1 MSGLLIYT
9 TGDTD
14 VQLVEDGQ
22 RWELRK
28 VARELANPKRRISL
42 SSSNLPKAKCEP
54 RTSLP
59 DGDLEICTPKADA
72 VLAYLEQHA
81 PALRQVLQ
89 LHTDRPSDPVHATRF
104 VKERLEQ
111 ADLTVEP
118 ASFLSEGSLEGPID
132 GASEDAVI
140 RRPIVQRLEREVR
153 QALERTSGPIFVA
166 AIGGFPRIRE
176 LVTEL
181 VRLHAGTRKVHEL
194 DVTDRSKTSP
204 AGSRNLAAPPALA
217 EATHHAAEATHRA
230 AEATH
235 RAAEATHQDRAI
247 ERRRLDPSELVAARR
262 HALTLVERGN
272 FVAAWGAIA
281 HLEHEPSCQ
290 RWVQVIKTLF
300 LWACSLPMDAGHGL
314 PLPSLEQRAASAG
327 LRTEA
332 ALRCEDWPR
341 AILGTYATFE
351 AAVWDQLYQHHI
363 DGTVYHEGKLL
374 FRLRHA
380 LPASWVDPDDQK
392 AKHAPIKLQQT
403 AADGTSYYSIECYS
417 DKASKILKDHLER
430 ATPNTCAALLALAQP
445 IRQTSNARNLVAHG
459 EPNREKL
466 EAAKLAFTRHH
477 LWTPSTA
484 ASAPT
489 LRFMSSPP
497 VAAALTELGITNPE
511 HLFDGLV
518 AAVRERL
525 LAVEQP

>member
-14 VQLVEDGQ
+14 VQLVENGQ

-28 VARELANPKRRISL
+28 VAKELVAPTRSIRL
-42 SSSNLPKAKCEP
+42 VPSNLPKARCEP
-54 RTSLP
+54 RTNLP
-59 DGDLEICTPKADA
+59 DGDLEVCTPKADA
-72 VLAYLEQHA
+72 VLAHLEEHA
-81 PALRQVLQ
+81 PDLRQVLL
-89 LHTDRPSDPVHATRF
+89 LHTDRPNDPVHATRF
-104 VKERLEQ
+104 VQERLEQ

-118 ASFLSEGSLEGPID
+118 VSFLSEGPLEGPLD
-132 GASEDAVI
+132 GPFGWQPEDAVI
-140 RRPIVQRLEREVR
+140 RRVVSQRLEQVVST
-153 QALERTSGPIFVA
+153 ALENTSGPLIVA
-166 AIGGFPRIRE
+166 AIGGVPSVRA

-181 VRLHAGTRKVHEL
+181 VRLHAGARKIHEL
-194 DVTDRSKTSP
+194 DVVDRSKSSP
-204 AGSRNLAAPPALA
+204 SRSRDLASPPAFA
-217 EATHHAAEATHRA
+217 EATP
-230 AEATH
+230 

-247 ERRRLDPSELVAARR
+247 ERRRLDPTELVAARR

-272 FVAAWGAIA
+272 FVAAWGAVA

-290 RWVQVIKTLF
+290 PWVQVIKTLF

-314 PLPSLEQRAASAG
+314 PLPSLEQRAASAA

-363 DGTVYHEGKLL
+363 AGTHHHEGKRL

-380 LPASWVDPDDQK
+380 PPASWLGPDGDK
-392 AKHAPIKLQQT
+392 PRHAPIKLQLT
-403 AADGTSYYSIECYS
+403 AADGISYYGIECYS
-417 DKASKILKDHLER
+417 DKASKILKDHLKQ

-445 IRQTSNARNLVAHG
+445 ISQTSGARNVVAHG
-459 EPNREKL
+459 EPNRDNL
-466 EAAKLAFTRHH
+466 EAAKLAFTRQR
-477 LWTPSTA
+477 LWTRSRT

-489 LRFMSSPP
+489 GTLRFTASPLI
-497 VAAALTELGITNPE
+497 VAALSELGVDSPE
-511 HLFDGLV
+511 SLFERLID
-518 AAVRERL
+518 AVRERL
-525 LAVEQP
+525 LALDPLPTA

>member
-9 TGDTD
+9 PGDTD
-14 VQLVEDGQ
+14 VQLVENGQ

-42 SSSNLPKAKCEP
+42 TSSNLDKAKGTP
-54 RTSLP
+54 IATLP

-72 VLAYLEQHA
+72 VLAYVAHHA
-81 PALRQVLQ
+81 PDLRQVLL
-89 LHTDRPSDPVHATRF
+89 LHTDRPNDPVHATRF
-104 VKERLEQ
+104 VQERFEQ
-111 ADLTVEP
+111 ANLSIHS
-118 ASFLSEGSLEGPID
+118 ASFLSEGSLEGPIN
-132 GASEDAVI
+132 GASEDAVL

-181 VRLHAGTRKVHEL
+181 VRLHAGARAICEL
-194 DVTDRSKTSP
+194 DVADRSKVRPTDP
-204 AGSRNLAAPPALA
+204 RDLASQPSSTAHLDVAL
-217 EATHHAAEATHRA
+217 
-230 AEATH
+230 
-235 RAAEATHQDRAI
+235 
-247 ERRRLDPSELVAARR
+247 ERHRLDPTELVAARR

-272 FVAAWGAIA
+272 FVAAWGAVA

-314 PLPSLEQRAASAG
+314 PLPSLEQRAASAA

-392 AKHAPIKLQQT
+392 PKHAPIKLQQT

-417 DKASKILKDHLER
+417 DKASKILKEHLER
-430 ATPNTCAALLALAQP
+430 AIPNTCAALLALAHP

-466 EAAKLAFTRHH
+466 EAAKLAFTRQH
-477 LWTPSTA
+477 LWTPSSA
-484 ASAPT
+484 ASPKTGT
-489 LRFMSSPP
+489 LRFMSSPL
-497 VAAALTELGITNPE
+497 VSSALTELGITNPE
-511 HLFDGLV
+511 SLFDRLV
-518 AAVRERL
+518 AAVRESL